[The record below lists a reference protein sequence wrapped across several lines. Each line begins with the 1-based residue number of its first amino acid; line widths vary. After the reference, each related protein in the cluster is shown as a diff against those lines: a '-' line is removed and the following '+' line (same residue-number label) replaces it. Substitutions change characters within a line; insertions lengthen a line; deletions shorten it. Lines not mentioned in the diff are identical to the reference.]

1 MTASKNY
8 HVRHILAKHRY
19 EIDDLI
25 RKLQNGADFGELA
38 KKFSQCPSAPTGGDL
53 GVLKRG
59 QADIDFEEAALALE
73 ENEITS
79 KPIRTRFG
87 YHLIQRL
94 K

>member
-1 MTASKNY
+1 MSASKNY
-8 HVRHILAKHRY
+8 HVRHILTKHRY

-25 RKLQNGADFGELA
+25 KKIQAGADFGELA
-38 KKFSQCPSAPTGGDL
+38 RKFSTCPSAPSSGDL
-53 GVLKRG
+53 GVLKLG
-59 QADIDFEEAALALE
+59 QADIDFEEAALALK
-73 ENEITS
+73 ENEITT

>member
-1 MTASKNY
+1 MSPSKNY
-8 HVRHILAKHRY
+8 RVRHILAKHRY

-25 RKLQNGADFGELA
+25 RKLQAGAEFEELA
-38 KKFSQCPSAPTGGDL
+38 RKFSSCPSAPVGGDL
-53 GVLKRG
+53 GVLKLG
-59 QADIDFEEAALALE
+59 QADIDFEEAALALK
-73 ENEITS
+73 ENEITT

>member
-1 MTASKNY
+1 MSASKNY

-25 RKLQNGADFGELA
+25 KKIQAGADFVELA
-38 KKFSQCPSAPTGGDL
+38 RKFSTCPSSSTGGDL
-53 GVLKRG
+53 GPLRLG
-59 QADIDFEEAALALE
+59 QADVDFEEAALALK
-73 ENEITS
+73 ENEIT
-79 KPIRTRFG
+79 KQPVRTRFG